1 MGGNQSESQ
10 LISQLQ
16 HGLALEF
23 ERSDPARKLRLLLSE
38 ILFVLA
44 QVMRL
49 PTLFLSFTVKNDHP
63 KMFPL
68 HFSRLKNR
76 EQRFT
81 TNRQNS
87 LKTKSI

>member
-49 PTLFLSFTVKNDHP
+49 ST
-63 KMFPL
+63 
-68 HFSRLKNR
+68 
-76 EQRFT
+76 
-81 TNRQNS
+81 
-87 LKTKSI
+87 

>member
-1 MGGNQSESQ
+1 MTKVVIKLHLEFSLLVQTVLRLGLNVFTLSCRVKIGGNQSESQ

-44 QVMRL
+44 QVNLNNWIHNLM
-49 PTLFLSFTVKNDHP
+49 
-63 KMFPL
+63 
-68 HFSRLKNR
+68 
-76 EQRFT
+76 
-81 TNRQNS
+81 
-87 LKTKSI
+87 